1 MDWRAHPMNGP
12 LSIFVAKEI
21 LSCALPPKYQTSS
34 HSGKH
39 DSFCARNKE
48 EETWGWVGRQFAN
61 KKLYQITKAHAWIRS
76 VEAPFIHSLHNSW
89 ANQVC
94 NVLSSL
100 SAVFT
105 MCSYWPHRLCLWMVR
120 KPNFCGQSTTFLNF
134 QLWSRTQFQNCT
146 KQNFIW
152 LPSAHW
158 GVGPPKGSSERPEEQ
173 GWKSLKFN
181 PEPDMNSG
189 IGTAYFPLSYH
200 LLLHCTP

>member
-1 MDWRAHPMNGP
+1 MEHWVYLLPKKSFLVLCLPNIKQAVIQASTIH
-12 LSIFVAKEI
+12 FVQGIRKKRLGGGWGGSLQI
-21 LSCALPPKYQTSS
+21 
-34 HSGKH
+34 
-39 DSFCARNKE
+39 RN
-48 EETWGWVGRQFAN
+48 
-61 KKLYQITKAHAWIRS
+61 YQITKAHAWIRS

-158 GVGPPKGSSERPEEQ
+158 GVGPPKGSSERPKEQ